1 MDLLGYAAFSGVE
14 RVAIIGG
21 ALVIGYWGYR
31 LYGRDKTPGLIFMGI
46 ACAVLIASLATGG
59 SHMRSVGASYQLAG
73 GASGPEA
80 GGELLGADAPEM
92 SADVEAADPS
102 QAAPFQDGQTDAA
115 SSSAEI
121 SAELSPKSGK
131 AITRPGGSDG
141 RVETSAIA
149 STQPETVGVETPDA
163 SLEPDPAEDSASEV
177 TLASSRELGGRIV
190 SIKSESV
197 TLEWS
202 KENDDAAAP

>member
-31 LYGRDKTPGLIFMGI
+31 LYGRDKNPGLIFMGI

-80 GGELLGADAPEM
+80 GGELLAADASELSEDIEP
-92 SADVEAADPS
+92 ADPFEAS
-102 QAAPFQDGQTDAA
+102 VFREVQTDAA
-115 SSSAEI
+115 SNSAEL
-121 SAELSPKSGK
+121 SAELSPKSGE

-141 RVETSAIA
+141 QVEASVIA
-149 STQPETVGVETPDA
+149 STKPEPVGVETPDA
-163 SLEPDPAEDSASEV
+163 SIEPDPAQDSASEV
-177 TLASSRELGGRIV
+177 DLASSRELGGRIV
-190 SIKSESV
+190 SIKSENV

-202 KENDDAAAP
+202 KENNDAKAP

>member
-1 MDLLGYAAFSGVE
+1 MDILGYAAFSGIE

-21 ALVIGYWGYR
+21 ALIIGYWGYR

-80 GGELLGADAPEM
+80 DGELAGAEASEL
-92 SADVEAADPS
+92 SGDVETADSS
-102 QAAPFQDGQTDAA
+102 QASPFQQPQTDAA
-115 SSSAEI
+115 SN
-121 SAELSPKSGK
+121 SAELAADYSPKSGE
-131 AITRPGGSDG
+131 AITRTGGSDG
-141 RVETSAIA
+141 QVETSVIG
-149 STQPETVGVETPDA
+149 STEPEIVGVETPVA
-163 SLEPDPAEDSASEV
+163 SIEADPAPDSASEV
-177 TLASSRELGGRIV
+177 ALASSRELGGRIV

-202 KENDDAAAP
+202 KENNDAATP

>member
-92 SADVEAADPS
+92 SADVEAGIRLRQLHSRMVKRMPHRAQRRFQPNFHPNQVKQSPDRVAATGELRHRRLPPPS
-102 QAAPFQDGQTDAA
+102 RKLSAWKRLTHPLNQTP
-115 SSSAEI
+115 
-121 SAELSPKSGK
+121 L
-131 AITRPGGSDG
+131 
-141 RVETSAIA
+141 
-149 STQPETVGVETPDA
+149 
-163 SLEPDPAEDSASEV
+163 
-177 TLASSRELGGRIV
+177 RIPH
-190 SIKSESV
+190 
-197 TLEWS
+197 LR
-202 KENDDAAAP
+202 